1 MCTIELNRQRINKK
15 DDIYQNSWLDILVTK
30 MCSRRK
36 LNQFILIK
44 KLFNFLTLF
53 TFHLLTYCK
62 KFPCNAYH
70 INSWFCGNFL
80 KEVHS
85 ALFLL
90 DSFHFL
96 CFFYVCIT
104 FSCIVQKHI
113 GQCGPANYENLG
125 NGLSFLHILS
135 NPWTFDTS
143 SL

>member
-80 KEVHS
+80 KEAVCALLLKSFVMSVS
-85 ALFLL
+85 ARCIYRFVCTIALQTIHEIEILKKDLKPRRSKFL
-90 DSFHFL
+90 S
-96 CFFYVCIT
+96 
-104 FSCIVQKHI
+104 
-113 GQCGPANYENLG
+113 
-125 NGLSFLHILS
+125 
-135 NPWTFDTS
+135 
-143 SL
+143 

>member
-62 KFPCNAYH
+62 MFACNAYH

-80 KEVHS
+80 KEAVCALLLKSFVMSVS
-85 ALFLL
+85 ARCIYRFVCTIALQTIHEIEILKKDLKPRRSKFL
-90 DSFHFL
+90 S
-96 CFFYVCIT
+96 
-104 FSCIVQKHI
+104 
-113 GQCGPANYENLG
+113 
-125 NGLSFLHILS
+125 
-135 NPWTFDTS
+135 
-143 SL
+143 

>member
-80 KEVHS
+80 KEAVCALLLKSFVMSVS
-85 ALFLL
+85 ARCIYRFVCTIALQTIHEIEILKKDLKPSRSKFL
-90 DSFHFL
+90 S
-96 CFFYVCIT
+96 
-104 FSCIVQKHI
+104 
-113 GQCGPANYENLG
+113 
-125 NGLSFLHILS
+125 LH
-135 NPWTFDTS
+135 
-143 SL
+143 